1 MAPQNQNPAQPPDD
15 TPLKTDIVSNI
26 PLHQAALVP
35 GPVPIKDADN
45 IDGIMKDVTHQL
57 KKEDVRPPKHH
68 WFSHDSN
75 TPKHV
80 SAAPA
85 PHHPVAPAPPS
96 PTAGPVPRQPAPAA
110 TKPGPLA
117 PKRSAPVMVVIYTV
131 IITGFLIA
139 AALSAYKK

>member
-1 MAPQNQNPAQPPDD
+1 
-15 TPLKTDIVSNI
+15 
-26 PLHQAALVP
+26 LHQAAPAP

-57 KKEDVRPPKHH
+57 KKEEVKPQKHH

-85 PHHPVAPAPPS
+85 PHPVVPAPPS